1 MQTQAALLVGLDLSR
16 NMLKEMEKPTRGS
29 NMAHLVVADADHS
42 PLRSGLFDQV
52 FAITLLQN
60 MPNPTQTLREM
71 KRVAKS
77 DGLLVVSGLRK
88 IFGEELFLETLGNAE
103 LEVVALKS
111 SPDLKCHLAI
121 CRSR

>member
-16 NMLKEMEKPTRGS
+16 NMLKEIEKPKRGS
-29 NMAHLVVADADHS
+29 NMTHLVVADADHS
-42 PLRSGLFDQV
+42 PLRSKLFDLI

-77 DGLLVVSGLRK
+77 NALLVVSGLRK
-88 IFGEELFLETLGNAE
+88 IFDEELFLELLGNAE
-103 LEVVALKS
+103 LEVVALRS
-111 SPDLKCHLAI
+111 SPNLKCHLAI
-121 CRSR
+121 CRNR